1 MGEDTI
7 PFFENEIKDTMQG
20 IIKVV
25 GVGGGGC
32 NAVRNMHKEGVEGV
46 TFAACNTDSQSLKGS
61 PVPVK
66 LLMGE
71 GLGAGGDPEI
81 GKSEAEKSLDSL
93 RNILS
98 DGTKM
103 VFITA
108 SMGGGTGTGS
118 APVVAKVAKEL
129 NLLTVGVVTIP
140 FYFEKKQK
148 IVKALKGVD
157 ELRKYVDAILIINN
171 ERLCD
176 VYSDSDISLKEA
188 FGRADN
194 ILKDAVKGISELI
207 TVHSE
212 GSINLDFRD
221 VEATLKD
228 GGGAIM
234 AMGRA
239 SGDHRVEK
247 AILDALNSP
256 LLYGNDIGKAKRILF
271 NIYASDEH
279 PIFVREMQEIDDFFD
294 QLDPNISVIWGTSTD
309 DSLGEDAKVTIL
321 ATGLEDDMRKE
332 VKSNVHRT
340 DDDFYE
346 DLIPMLYKPAKQ
358 PTPAKVLAQEPTFEV
373 TPAPE
378 PEPAVEEPQVEE
390 PKVEEIPEPEPE
402 KLVGQLQA
410 EGRTDLLLH
419 AIGVPLLEELRI
431 EAAKGRLSRLVI
443 TKDYRFILE
452 DYQKEVELQPVHKA
466 VYLLFLAHPEGIEF
480 KRLADYRDE
489 LLRYYMATGKML
501 DKEKVIES
509 VDHLVNPLDNAI
521 NEKCSRI
528 KKVFL
533 SMVDEYSASYYFISS
548 HTLKHIQGSSR
559 IWYER
564 LKVIT
569 LPRDLVIWQK

>member
-1 MGEDTI
+1 MGADTI

-32 NAVRNMHKEGVEGV
+32 NAVRNMCNEGVVGV
-46 TFAACNTDSQSLKGS
+46 SFAACNTDSQSLKGS

-66 LLMGE
+66 VLMGE

-81 GKSEAEKSLDSL
+81 GKAEAEKSLDSL
-93 RNILS
+93 KKILS

-118 APVVAKVAKEL
+118 APVVAQVAKEL

-148 IVKALKGVD
+148 IIKALKGVD

-221 VEATLKD
+221 VEATMKN

-271 NIYASDEH
+271 NIYASEEH

-332 VKSNVHRT
+332 VKANVHRT

-346 DLIPMLYKPAKQ
+346 DMIPMLYKPAKQ
-358 PTPAKVLAQEPTFEV
+358 PTPAKVLVQELPFEV
-373 TPAPE
+373 EPAPE
-378 PEPAVEEPQVEE
+378 PEPVVEE
-390 PKVEEIPEPEPE
+390 PKMEEVPEYESVKEP
-402 KLVGQLQA
+402 
-410 EGRTDLLLH
+410 
-419 AIGVPLLEELRI
+419 
-431 EAAKGRLSRLVI
+431 VI
-443 TKDYRFILE
+443 TESPTVSRWKTWLNNIMKDVTE
-452 DYQKEVELQPVHKA
+452 
-466 VYLLFLAHPEGIEF
+466 
-480 KRLADYRDE
+480 
-489 LLRYYMATGKML
+489 
-501 DKEKVIES
+501 
-509 VDHLVNPLDNAI
+509 
-521 NEKCSRI
+521 
-528 KKVFL
+528 
-533 SMVDEYSASYYFISS
+533 
-548 HTLKHIQGSSR
+548 
-559 IWYER
+559 
-564 LKVIT
+564 
-569 LPRDLVIWQK
+569 

>member
-1 MGEDTI
+1 MGE
-7 PFFENEIKDTMQG
+7 EIIEFDGIRDTMQG
-20 IIKVV
+20 IIKVI

-32 NAVRNMHKEGVEGV
+32 NAVRNMYNEQVTGV

-66 LLMGE
+66 VLMGE

-81 GKSEAEKSLDSL
+81 GRSEAEKSIDTL
-93 RNILS
+93 REILS

-118 APVVAKVAKEL
+118 APVVAQVAQEL
-129 NLLTVGVVTIP
+129 GLLTVGVVTIP
-140 FYFEKKQK
+140 FYFERKPK
-148 IVKALKGVD
+148 IIQALKGVD
-157 ELRKYVDAILIINN
+157 EMRKYVDAMLIINN

-176 VYSDSDISLKEA
+176 VYSDSEISLKEA

-221 VEATLKD
+221 VEATMKN

-239 SGDHRVEK
+239 SGEHRVEK
-247 AILDALNSP
+247 AIIDALNSP

-309 DSLGEDAKVTIL
+309 EALGEDAKVTIL

-332 VKSNVHRT
+332 ISQNVHRT

-346 DLIPMLYKPAKQ
+346 DLIPKLYKPAK
-358 PTPAKVLAQEPTFEV
+358 KVIEVIAQQLPFEV
-373 TPAPE
+373 EPAPE
-378 PEPAVEEPQVEE
+378 PEPAKEPEPVAEPDPAVE
-390 PKVEEIPEPEPE
+390 PEPEPVEQTEEEE
-402 KLVGQLQA
+402 KP
-410 EGRTDLLLH
+410 DD
-419 AIGVPLLEELRI
+419 PEEQTMVSKW
-431 EAAKGRLSRLVI
+431 KGWLNNLM
-443 TKDYRFILE
+443 
-452 DYQKEVELQPVHKA
+452 KEVTE
-466 VYLLFLAHPEGIEF
+466 
-480 KRLADYRDE
+480 
-489 LLRYYMATGKML
+489 
-501 DKEKVIES
+501 
-509 VDHLVNPLDNAI
+509 
-521 NEKCSRI
+521 
-528 KKVFL
+528 
-533 SMVDEYSASYYFISS
+533 
-548 HTLKHIQGSSR
+548 
-559 IWYER
+559 
-564 LKVIT
+564 
-569 LPRDLVIWQK
+569 